1 MDCVVAP
8 VLQVFPEAL
17 LDVSV
22 TVFPEQKVK
31 GPPAEIVGV
40 VGNGLT
46 VIVVEPFAEVHPLPF
61 VTFTVYVP
69 PALTVID

>member
-1 MDCVVAP
+1 

-22 TVFPEQKVK
+22 TVFPAQNVN

-40 VGNGLT
+40 AGNGVT
-46 VIVVEPFAEVHPLPF
+46 VMVLEPFADTHPLPF
-61 VTFTVYVP
+61 VT
-69 PALTVID
+69 LTV

>member
-8 VLQVFPEAL
+8 VLHVFPEAL

-22 TVFPEQKVK
+22 TVFPAQNVI

-40 VGNGLT
+40 VGNEFT
-46 VIVVEPFAEVHPLPF
+46 VIVLEPFAETHPFPF
-61 VTFTVYVP
+61 VTFTV
-69 PALTVID
+69 